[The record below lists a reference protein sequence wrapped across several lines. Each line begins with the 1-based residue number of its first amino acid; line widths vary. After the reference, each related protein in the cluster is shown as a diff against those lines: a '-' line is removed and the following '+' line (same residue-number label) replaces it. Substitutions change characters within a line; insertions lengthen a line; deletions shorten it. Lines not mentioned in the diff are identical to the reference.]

1 MESKTC
7 EEYVLAKLAESLAE
21 NEELKAELGK
31 AKERLDAIESA
42 KPTALEQMVVEYGR
56 RALFG
61 DKTYARMTNVMDGG
75 EAKPYG
81 TWCMEAMEGVYRF
94 PKNIDKTEF
103 MAFFEPEFREAYEEH
118 LEEEQ

>member
-1 MESKTC
+1 MASKTC

-31 AKERLDAIESA
+31 AKERLDAIEGA
-42 KPTALEQMVVEYGR
+42 KPSALEQMVVEYGR
-56 RALFG
+56 RALFS
-61 DKTYARMTNVMDGG
+61 DKTYARTTDVIKNR
-75 EAKPYG
+75 ETKPYG

-103 MAFFEPEFREAYEEH
+103 MAFFEPEFREAYDEH
-118 LEEEQ
+118 LENDE